1 MKSDLPWHIRGVRP
15 EAIEAAREAAR
26 RRGVTAGEWLDAAI
40 LDSALRQGVAARPS
54 AHPRYPCHE
63 DANERMR
70 SPCGPD
76 MAGDRLRDDVAEIG
90 LILQQA
96 LPRRTIEALESEV
109 RRLTDRVDST
119 RHLGADTAARAR
131 VERGIA
137 EMRDALRSLVPA
149 ESLLGIAQALQ
160 QLSHRI
166 DRDGCPAQDPAALRR
181 IEGVLI
187 AVRGIATRVAS
198 SDALAK
204 LSDEVRSLAGK
215 IDEAASSIGGRIL
228 SALEGRLAGLAD
240 SFEIHSRNGRNGSSE
255 LEELVRA
262 LIDRI
267 ERGQCAHDGH
277 SAFPRLEALIAKLAE
292 KLDAC
297 DARLDHLEAIEHG
310 VARLHLE
317 YRRISKLACGPESP
331 PTPEIDA
338 LVRDVADLRH
348 AEHRTRDSLEA
359 VHGTLGHVVD
369 RLAMI
374 ETDMCGMTAQGNA
387 RVVPT
392 AASSFL
398 PAGAPISPS
407 PAASEDA
414 AMLVPEGAT
423 ATGPETPP
431 KPGARP
437 ASEHGSVDPGLP
449 ADHSPEPG
457 SGAARGRNPGSRV
470 DRIFNS
476 ETTPGPAKPCAIT
489 DCVTKSDFIAAARR
503 AVRAAAQQVVEAD
516 RASTPPKA
524 VSASAN
530 PAGRIGKL
538 SALIGVATGILAV
551 LGGLHIA
558 RTLRSSTDEPKLSAL
573 GERAAEVSP
582 APRASAAASTG
593 PPASLAPA
601 PSRGQSDDV
610 RAAGKMTI
618 SAPGIVVPGP
628 MPGRRQ
634 LVEAMTPPGAEESAE
649 YRAAA
654 SVPRPSGAS
663 LP

>member
-15 EAIEAAREAAR
+15 GAIEVAREAAR
-26 RRGVTAGEWLDAAI
+26 RRGVTAGEWLDTAI

-63 DANERMR
+63 DTDERMR

-76 MAGDRLRDDVAEIG
+76 MAADRLRDDVAEVG

-96 LPRRTIEALESEV
+96 LPRRAIEALESEV

-119 RHLGADTAARAR
+119 RHIGVDTAALAR

-137 EMRDALRSLVPA
+137 EMRDALRTLVPA
-149 ESLLGIAQALQ
+149 QSLLGMAQALQ

-166 DRDGCPAQDPAALRR
+166 DRNGCRAQDPAALRR
-181 IEGVLI
+181 IEGVLA
-187 AVRGIATRVAS
+187 AVRGIATRTAS

-204 LSDEVRSLAGK
+204 LSDEVSGLAGK
-215 IDEAASSIGGRIL
+215 IDEAASRIGGRIL
-228 SALEGRLAGLAD
+228 SALESRLAGLAD
-240 SFEIHSRNGRNGSSE
+240 SLETHNRNGRNGSSE
-255 LEELVRA
+255 LEDLVRS

-277 SAFPRLEALIAKLAE
+277 SALPRLEGLIAKLAE

-348 AEHRTRDSLEA
+348 AEHRTRDSLEV

-374 ETDMCGMTAQGNA
+374 ETNRCGMSAHGNV
-387 RVVPT
+387 RVVTT

-398 PAGAPISPS
+398 PAGASISS
-407 PAASEDA
+407 FPAASEDA
-414 AMLVPEGAT
+414 AMALPEGAT
-423 ATGPETPP
+423 ATRRETP
-431 KPGARP
+431 KPGARA

-449 ADHSPEPG
+449 ADQSPEPALG
-457 SGAARGRNPGSRV
+457 TARGRNPGSRV

-476 ETTPGPAKPCAIT
+476 ETTPGPAKPSAIT

-516 RASTPPKA
+516 RASTAPKA
-524 VSASAN
+524 VSASDN

-551 LGGLHIA
+551 LGGLQIA
-558 RTLRSSTDEPKLSAL
+558 RTLRSSTDGPKLSAL
-573 GERAAEVSP
+573 GEPAAEVSP
-582 APRASAAASTG
+582 ALRASAAASAG
-593 PPASLAPA
+593 RPVSRAPA
-601 PSRGQSDDV
+601 PRRGKSDDV
-610 RAAGKMTI
+610 RAAGEMTI
-618 SAPGIVVPGP
+618 SAPGIVVPGA
-628 MPGRRQ
+628 MPDRRQ
-634 LVEAMTPPGAEESAE
+634 LVGAMMPPRAEESAE

-654 SVPRPSGAS
+654 SVPRPPDAS